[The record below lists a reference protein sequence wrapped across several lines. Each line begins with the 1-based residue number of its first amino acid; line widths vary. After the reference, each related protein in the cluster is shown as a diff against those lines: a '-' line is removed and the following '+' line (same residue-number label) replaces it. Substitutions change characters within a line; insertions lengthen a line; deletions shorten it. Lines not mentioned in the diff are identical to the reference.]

1 MRKIFP
7 LIILSSFVMILG
19 CGPKGASKKTM
30 DELNEVK
37 WAAESAEEKAENLKR
52 ERERAVDEK
61 SDKEKGI
68 MELEE
73 ELDSLKKKK

>member
-30 DELNEVK
+30 DELNEAK
-37 WAAESAEEKAENLKR
+37 WAAESAEEKVESLKR

-61 SDKEKGI
+61 GDKEERA
-68 MELEE
+68 MELQE
-73 ELDSLKKKK
+73 ELDSLKK

>member
-7 LIILSSFVMILG
+7 LIIISSFVMILG

-52 ERERAVDEK
+52 ERERVVDEK
-61 SDKEKGI
+61 SDKEKRI

-73 ELDSLKKKK
+73 ELDSLEK